1 MAATYTPERSLYS
14 YSNVILEDATHE
26 TLARKAVR
34 RTFQYRKDT
43 GAPIHANCATVGVR
57 YKDTNS
63 LKEDEEFFSDKSY
76 GTHPDG
82 HGERR
87 AWNSY
92 LGFLKEKGNGIEIV
106 KVVVHTE
113 RSPCFSYHEDSKVK
127 VCKDFFNELK
137 EQGKIE
143 RLIFSV
149 KFTAGEHGPLSN
161 DIMEVNRRLDEIQ
174 REQMQKNILNL
185 NMRGRYKPTVEQ
197 SDEQRR
203 DSRTSS
209 SGDTESK
216 HEREKDRHRRD
227 RNDTSTSSNEQS
239 DRRRRDSRTSSSGDT
254 ESKHER
260 EKDRHRRDRNDTS
273 TSSNEQSDRRRR
285 GSRTSSSGD
294 TKSKHEREKNRHR
307 RDRDYR
313 SPSPNKHSGNMNTSQ
328 TPRSRE
334 KDKERSRDRDDREDQ
349 AMAKHRRER
358 NERRED
364 NGGRAS
370 LDPSNS
376 AGPNNTLLFSAPT
389 AARAS
394 SSTSSSSSRPVSPRK
409 R

>member
-254 ESKHER
+254 
-260 EKDRHRRDRNDTS
+260 
-273 TSSNEQSDRRRR
+273 
-285 GSRTSSSGD
+285 
-294 TKSKHEREKNRHR
+294 KSKHEREKNRHR